1 MKVLPLRRSSLER
14 SKGSIIFGPPAKQR
28 RDDPCH
34 MFHDQTSG
42 GMGLVP
48 HLVCKT
54 RVKAKDLPAE
64 KRPVAT
70 HKVPWWV
77 RFLLSLSIYI

>member
-1 MKVLPLRRSSLER
+1 MKTLRLRSSSSEL
-14 SKGSIIFGPPAKQR
+14 IPGPIVNSMLTR
-28 RDDPCH
+28 RDHEDPCAIH
-34 MFHDQTSG
+34 YDQPSG